1 MSQSPKELCT
11 ILPSELISDS
21 VNYLI
26 KKDRVVKKMKDREQ
40 WGTRAGFILAA
51 VGSAVGL
58 GNIWRFPYVAYDN
71 GGGAFF
77 IPYLFALLTAG
88 IPLLIMEFTMGHKYR
103 GSSPLSYARMN
114 KKTEWIGWWQVA
126 IAFVIS
132 TYYSVIIAWAMAY
145 TYFAVGLQW
154 GEDTG
159 GFLMKEYLHRVDLVN
174 GAAIGSVGSIVPG
187 VLIPLILVWVITLG
201 ILFKGVKK
209 GIEKANRIFIPT
221 LIIMFL
227 MIVIRALTLEGATL
241 GLEAFFKPDWGKIA
255 SPGVWVAAYGQIF
268 FSLSI
273 AFGIMITFSSYL
285 PKKSDINNN
294 AFITAFSNSSVE
306 LLAGFGVFAALG
318 FMATKS
324 GVPIEEV
331 ATAGIGL
338 AFVVFPEIINSFPG
352 FNGLFGVLFFGSLVF
367 AGLSSL
373 ISIVETFIAA
383 VQDKFKV
390 SRTKSVMI
398 GGGLSA
404 LVSILF
410 ATQGGLF
417 YLDTVDYFINTFGVA
432 LSGLVSVVTISWLV
446 KNLKP
451 FQDHA
456 NKTSDLRTGLWW
468 RICLGIVTP
477 AVLGYMF
484 VLNLINNLKVNYEG
498 YPTSFLIYAGWG
510 VVLATIVVG
519 FILTSLKWGEK
530 DMEVPAYSEIKG
542 DVE

>member
-1 MSQSPKELCT
+1 MEG
-11 ILPSELISDS
+11 
-21 VNYLI
+21 
-26 KKDRVVKKMKDREQ
+26 REQ

-103 GSSPLSYARMN
+103 GSAPLSYARMN

-126 IAFVIS
+126 VAFVIS

-145 TYFAVGLQW
+145 TYFSIGLQW

-159 GFLMKEYLHRVDLVN
+159 GFLMGEYLQRVDIVN
-174 GAAIGSVGSIVPG
+174 EAAIGSIGSIVPG
-187 VLIPLILVWVITLG
+187 VFIPLIFVWIITLG
-201 ILFKGVKK
+201 VLFKGVKK
-209 GIEKANRIFIPT
+209 GIERANRIFIPT
-221 LIIMFL
+221 LIVMFL
-227 MIVIRALTLEGATL
+227 IIVIRALTLEGATV
-241 GLEAFFKPDWGKIA
+241 GLEALFKPNWSEIA

-273 AFGIMITFSSYL
+273 AFAIMITYSSYL
-285 PKKSDINNN
+285 PRKSDINNN
-294 AFITAFSNSSVE
+294 AFIAAFSNSGVE
-306 LLAGFGVFAALG
+306 LLAGFGVFATLG
-318 FMATKS
+318 FMATQS

-338 AFVVFPEIINSFPG
+338 AFVVFPEILNSFPG
-352 FNGLFGVLFFGSLVF
+352 LNGLFGFLFFGSLVF

-373 ISIVETFIAA
+373 ISIVETFIAG

-390 SRTKSVMI
+390 SRTKAVMI

-404 LVSILF
+404 LISILF

-417 YLDTVDYFINTFGVA
+417 FLDAADYFINTFGVA
-432 LSGLVSVVTISWLV
+432 LAGLVSVVTVSWFV
-446 KNLKP
+446 KKLKP

-456 NKTSDLRTGLWW
+456 NAISDMRTGLWW
-468 RICLGIVTP
+468 RVCLGVITP
-477 AVLGYMF
+477 VVLGYMF
-484 VLNLINNLKVNYEG
+484 VLNLVDNLKNNYES
-498 YPTSFLIYAGWG
+498 YPTVFLIYSGWG
-510 VVLATIVVG
+510 VAIATIVFG
-519 FILTSLKWGEK
+519 FILASLKWGAK
-530 DMEVPAYSEIKG
+530 DLEESAYSEKKG
-542 DVE
+542 VNK

>member
-1 MSQSPKELCT
+1 
-11 ILPSELISDS
+11 
-21 VNYLI
+21 
-26 KKDRVVKKMKDREQ
+26 MKDREQ

-58 GNIWRFPYVAYDN
+58 GNIWRFPYVAYEN

-77 IPYLFALLTAG
+77 VPYLFALLTAG

-103 GSSPLSYARMN
+103 GSAPLSYARLN
-114 KKTEWIGWWQVA
+114 KKAEWIGWWQVA

-145 TYFAVGLQW
+145 TYFSISLQW
-154 GEDTG
+154 GQDTG
-159 GFLMKEYLHRVDLVN
+159 GFLMEHFLKRVDIVN
-174 GAAIGSVGSIVPG
+174 GAAIGSAGSIVPG
-187 VLIPLILVWVITLG
+187 VVIPLILVWIITLG

-221 LIIMFL
+221 LLVMFII
-227 MIVIRALTLEGATL
+227 IVIRSLTLEGAAL
-241 GLEAFFKPDWGKIA
+241 GLETLFKPDWSKIA

-273 AFGIMITFSSYL
+273 AFAIMITFSSYL

-294 AFITAFSNSSVE
+294 AFIAAFANSSVE
-306 LLAGFGVFAALG
+306 LLAGIGVFAALG
-318 FMATKS
+318 FMATQS
-324 GVPIEEV
+324 NVPIEEV

-352 FNGLFGVLFFGSLVF
+352 FNELFGVLFFGSLVF

-383 VQDKFKV
+383 IQDKFKV
-390 SRTKSVMI
+390 SRTKSVII

-404 LVSILF
+404 LVSILY

-417 YLDTVDYFINTFGVA
+417 FLDAVDYFINTFGVA
-432 LSGLVSVVTISWLV
+432 LSGLVSVITISWFL
-446 KNLKP
+446 KRLKP
-451 FQDHA
+451 LQDHA

-468 RICLGIVTP
+468 RICLGILTP

-484 VLNLINNLKVNYEG
+484 VLNLINNLKDNYEG

-519 FILTSLKWGEK
+519 FILASLKWGAK
-530 DMEVPAYSEIKG
+530 DLEVPAHSEDLG
-542 DVE
+542 DDE